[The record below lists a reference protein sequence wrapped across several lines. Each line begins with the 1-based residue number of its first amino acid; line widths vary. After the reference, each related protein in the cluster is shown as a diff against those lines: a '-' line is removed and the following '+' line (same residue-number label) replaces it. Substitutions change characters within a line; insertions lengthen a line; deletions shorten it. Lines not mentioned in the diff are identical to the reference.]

1 MNVQEELR
9 NRRKENNLTQEQ
21 IAEKIYVSRQTISN
35 WENGKSYPDLKS
47 LILLSDIYN
56 VSLDQLVRGDL
67 DMMKKEVR
75 KNQWTQQWK
84 KLSYALLFFVIIF
97 MASFMYKE
105 RLTEIFENII
115 YLIIVTSVIP
125 MVYFSYK
132 LEQIKKD
139 KNIEKY
145 KDILSFLNE

>member
-9 NRRKENNLTQEQ
+9 KRRKESKLTQEQ
-21 IAEKIYVSRQTISN
+21 IAAKIYVSRQTISN

-47 LILLSDIYN
+47 LLLLSDIYN

-84 KLSYALLFFVIIF
+84 NLSYALLFFVIVF

-105 RLTEIFENII
+105 RLTEVVGNGIFV
-115 YLIIVTSVIP
+115 IVVASAIP
-125 MVYFSYK
+125 MIYFSYR
-132 LEQIKKD
+132 LEKIKKD
-139 KNIEKY
+139 QNIENF